1 MICNKCGNE
10 IKENENF
17 CSKCGNKIERQE
29 NKLNDETK
37 SDNKDN
43 KEKKGK
49 RKIIITAIIILVV
62 IIIVL
67 AYILITNSINKNN
80 SESQD
85 DGFKQIGSNG
95 SQITNLSFSSMK
107 SENEELA
114 LTDEQRTVLDYFDND
129 YFEYGTDYDCE
140 DLQRYPTVF
149 ENSKIST
156 QVGIIKVIKST
167 DEEFEALVQ
176 LGAGEGPIPT
186 MQEVEDGTYK
196 EVAVLKCNQLEDR
209 LIEGELATFYGRY
222 GTVETY
228 EIDGKSYSVPTI
240 TASKVIK
247 GYERYSLED
256 ITTVAK
262 YVFGNDIKI
271 REAVYGVDT
280 GNPTETEYVVTL
292 DDQSNANFKSFIMSS
307 GIGSISY
314 HAKDNNLPGTV
325 SKKLYISADFEHYI
339 VITNDTELKYIYIDY
354 FNRDLTKVWSREFD
368 YMDNSTYI
376 DYTANQLALQIDN
389 DLYLIDLETGNNVI
403 DPILVGEKI
412 KMVML
417 EDSILLIGN
426 QSKDTIMRVN
436 YSGNVIQKTSI
447 ESKIEEFTGANTQIV
462 NGKIVIHLDSYISGY
477 TGSTDSG
484 LYASYEVTGGSKY
497 VVLNKDGTIEFTTS
511 DDIYTY
517 TY

>member
-29 NKLNDETK
+29 SKLNYETK
-37 SDNKDN
+37 SDNKD
-43 KEKKGK
+43 KKGK
-49 RKIIITAIIILVV
+49 RKIIIVGIIILAV

-67 AYILITNSINKNN
+67 AYTLISNSINKNN

-129 YFEYGTDYDCE
+129 YFEYGIDYDYE

-167 DEEFEALVQ
+167 NEEFEALVQ

-186 MQEVEDGTYK
+186 IQEVEEGIYK
-196 EVAVLKCNQLEDR
+196 DVVVLKCNQLEDR

-222 GTVETY
+222 GTVESY
-228 EIDGKSYSVPTI
+228 EIDGKNYNVPTVN
-240 TASKVIK
+240 ASKVIK

-262 YVFGNDIKI
+262 YVFGDDIKI
-271 REAVYGVDT
+271 REAVYGIDT
-280 GNPTETEYVVTL
+280 GNPTTKEYVVTL

-307 GIGSISY
+307 GQ
-314 HAKDNNLPGTV
+314 D
-325 SKKLYISADFEHYI
+325 
-339 VITNDTELKYIYIDY
+339 
-354 FNRDLTKVWSREFD
+354 
-368 YMDNSTYI
+368 
-376 DYTANQLALQIDN
+376 
-389 DLYLIDLETGNNVI
+389 
-403 DPILVGEKI
+403 
-412 KMVML
+412 
-417 EDSILLIGN
+417 
-426 QSKDTIMRVN
+426 
-436 YSGNVIQKTSI
+436 
-447 ESKIEEFTGANTQIV
+447 
-462 NGKIVIHLDSYISGY
+462 
-477 TGSTDSG
+477 
-484 LYASYEVTGGSKY
+484 
-497 VVLNKDGTIEFTTS
+497 
-511 DDIYTY
+511 
-517 TY
+517 

>member
-29 NKLNDETK
+29 SKLNDETK
-37 SDNKDN
+37 SDN

-49 RKIIITAIIILVV
+49 RKIIILGIIILVV

-149 ENSKIST
+149 ENSKIKMGI
-156 QVGIIKVIKST
+156 GIIKIIKST
-167 DEEFEALVQ
+167 DDEFVALAQARFDV
-176 LGAGEGPIPT
+176 GPIPT
-186 MQEVEDGTYK
+186 MQEVEDGTYE
-196 EVAVLKCNQLEDR
+196 EVVVLKCNQLEDR
-209 LIEGELATFYGRY
+209 FVEGEVGTFYGRY
-222 GTVETY
+222 DTVETY

-280 GNPTETEYVVTL
+280 YDPEYTEYVVTL
-292 DDQSNANFKSFIMSS
+292 DDQSNANFKSFILNS
-307 GIGSISY
+307 GIGSIRYSEN
-314 HAKDNNLPGTV
+314 DNHLTGSV
-325 SKKLYISADFEHYI
+325 SKRLYISADFEHYI
-339 VITNDTELKYIYIDY
+339 VRTEDTELKHIYIEY

-368 YMDNSTYI
+368 YMESSALI
-376 DYTANQLALQIDN
+376 DYTANELALQIDN

-403 DPILVGEKI
+403 DPVLVGEKI

-426 QSKDTIMRVN
+426 QSKDTIMRVD
-436 YSGNVIQKTSI
+436 YSGNVIQKASI
-447 ESKIEEFTGANTQIV
+447 ESEIEEFTSASTQIV
-462 NGKIVIHLDSYISGY
+462 NGKIVIYLDSYITGY
-477 TGSTDSG
+477 TGSTDSA
-484 LYASYEVTGGSKY
+484 LYASYEVTEGSKY

>member
-29 NKLNDETK
+29 SKLNDETK
-37 SDNKDN
+37 SDN

-49 RKIIITAIIILVV
+49 RKIIILGIIILVV

-129 YFEYGTDYDCE
+129 YLEYGTDYDCE

-149 ENSKIST
+149 ENSKIKMGI
-156 QVGIIKVIKST
+156 GIIKIIKST
-167 DEEFEALVQ
+167 DDEFVALAQARFDV
-176 LGAGEGPIPT
+176 GPIPT
-186 MQEVEDGTYK
+186 MQEVEDGTYE
-196 EVAVLKCNQLEDR
+196 EVVVLKCNQLEDR
-209 LIEGELATFYGRY
+209 FVEGEVGTFYGRY
-222 GTVETY
+222 DTVETY

-280 GNPTETEYVVTL
+280 YDPEYTEYVVTL
-292 DDQSNANFKSFIMSS
+292 DDQSNANFKSFILNS
-307 GIGSISY
+307 GIGSIRYSEN
-314 HAKDNNLPGTV
+314 DNHLTGSV
-325 SKKLYISADFEHYI
+325 SKRLYISADFEHYI
-339 VITNDTELKYIYIDY
+339 VRTEDTELKHIYIEY

-368 YMDNSTYI
+368 YMESSALI
-376 DYTANQLALQIDN
+376 DYTANELALQIDN

-403 DPILVGEKI
+403 DPVLVGEKI

-426 QSKDTIMRVN
+426 QSKDTIMRVD
-436 YSGNVIQKTSI
+436 YSGNVIQKASI
-447 ESKIEEFTGANTQIV
+447 ESEIEEFTSASTQIV
-462 NGKIVIHLDSYISGY
+462 NGKIVIHLDSYITGY
-477 TGSTDSG
+477 TGSTDSA